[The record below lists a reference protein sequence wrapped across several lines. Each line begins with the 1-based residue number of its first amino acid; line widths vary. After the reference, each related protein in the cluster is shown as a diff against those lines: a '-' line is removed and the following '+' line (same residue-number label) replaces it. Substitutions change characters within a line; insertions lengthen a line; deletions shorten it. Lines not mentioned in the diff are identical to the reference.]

1 MRGYHNSW
9 IGIILLLLFFPSLDA
24 FLGRPRFVVVGLL
37 SATKRDQSWQE
48 RFLELKEEHH
58 RDDNP
63 RLTRWVSR
71 QRQAYRQGTLR
82 RDRIAQLDSIPGFE
96 WETVGVFE
104 QASS

>member
-9 IGIILLLLFFPSLDA
+9 IGIILLLFFPSLDA
-24 FLGRPRFVVVGLL
+24 FLGGPKARLIGLL

-48 RFLELKEEHH
+48 RFLELRKEHQC
-58 RDDNP
+58 DDNP